1 MNWWGKTLGGT
12 FGFLLGG
19 PLGGLLGTALGHQI
33 DNGLKKIAS
42 LGLSS
47 EERKQV
53 QSVFFTTTF
62 SVMGHLAKAD
72 GWVSP
77 NEIRMAEIIMTRMKL
92 SPERRRVA
100 IGLFN
105 QGKQPDFPLNE
116 VLDQFYRNC
125 RYQRVLV
132 RVFLQIQLQA
142 AMADGPINR
151 AKQHLLWHI
160 FARLGISQREF
171 KVLLSLLQGKWEQK
185 ATGRGETQQRRH
197 LKRAYTILEI
207 NESASNAEV
216 KHAYRRLMS
225 QHHPDKLAAKGLPE
239 DLMTLAT
246 EKAKTIGAAYEQ
258 IRKIRGF

>member
-1 MNWWGKTLGGT
+1 MSWWGKTLGGT

-42 LGLSS
+42 LGLPS
-47 EERKQV
+47 EERKQI
-53 QSVFFTTTF
+53 QSAFFTATF

-77 NEIRMAEIIMTRMKL
+77 NEIRIAETIMSRMQL
-92 SPERRRVA
+92 SPERRRAA
-100 IGLFN
+100 IRLFN
-105 QGKQPDFPLNE
+105 QGKQPNFPLNE
-116 VLDQFYRNC
+116 MLDQFYRNC
-125 RYQRVLV
+125 RYRRVLV

-151 AKQHLLWHI
+151 TKQHLLWHI
-160 FARLGISQREF
+160 FNRLGISQREF
-171 KVLLSLLQGKWEQK
+171 KALLSLLQGKREQET
-185 ATGRGETQQRRH
+185 TGRGKTQQHH
-197 LKRAYTILEI
+197 LKQAYTVLEI

-216 KHAYRRLMS
+216 KRAYRRLMS
-225 QHHPDKLAAKGLPE
+225 QHHPDKLAVKGLPE
-239 DLMTLAT
+239 DMMTLAT

-258 IRKIRGF
+258 IRKNRGF